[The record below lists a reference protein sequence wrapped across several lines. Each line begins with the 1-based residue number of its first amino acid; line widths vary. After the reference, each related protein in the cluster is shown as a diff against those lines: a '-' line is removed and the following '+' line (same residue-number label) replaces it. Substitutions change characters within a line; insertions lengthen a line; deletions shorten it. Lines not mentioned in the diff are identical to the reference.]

1 MQTTGADLIIRLLEQ
16 RGVRLV
22 AGIPGGALLPLY
34 EALGRSTALRHILA
48 RHEQGAG
55 FIAQGIA
62 RITGKAGVCFATSG
76 PGVTNVVT
84 AIADAKLDS
93 VPLIC
98 VAGQVPKA
106 LIGTDA
112 FQEVA
117 TLDIVRS
124 ITKRSYFVRRAEELP
139 EIIREAFDIA
149 ESGRPGPVLIDVP
162 KDVQTQP
169 VAFEP
174 LLPEMLDSTN
184 IAKSPRAKLGDAR
197 AYELA
202 AQLLTSAERPVLYV
216 GGGIVKA
223 RAHRLVRGLAERA
236 HVPVTTS
243 LMALGA
249 LPPDHEL
256 NIGMLGMHGARYTNC
271 IIDECDVLFA
281 IGARFDDRATGKA
294 AAFAPRARIV
304 HIDID
309 AREFGKIKQPTLAI
323 QANAHDALTEL
334 LERVPPLERRAW
346 LERVA
351 YLRTR
356 YPLSTPRSD
365 ELCTPYGIVRTV
377 AALAPSQCIVTT
389 DVGQHQMWVAQAF
402 PFDNPHNWLTSGG
415 LGTMGFGLPAAI
427 GAALAAPQT
436 TVLCFTGDGS
446 LLMNIQELATLAELD
461 LNVKIILLDNAA
473 LGLVRQQQQLF
484 YASSFVA
491 SMYSGA
497 TDFVA
502 IARAFGVPSHDLGR
516 CNSPQQVLHDTLNRS
531 GPALIRVPIEAREL
545 VLPMVAPGSAN
556 TEALTEVAL

>member
-1 MQTTGADLIIRLLEQ
+1 MHTTGADLIIRLLERQ
-16 RGVRLV
+16 GVRLV

-34 EALGRSTALRHILA
+34 EALGRSTTLRHILA

-93 VPLIC
+93 VPLVCI
-98 VAGQVPKA
+98 AGQVPKA

-149 ESGRPGPVLIDVP
+149 ETGRPGPVLIDVP

-169 VAFEP
+169 VTFEP
-174 LLPEMLDSTN
+174 PLPEMLVSTN
-184 IAKSPRAKLGDAR
+184 VARSSHAKLGDAR

-202 AQLLTSAERPVLYV
+202 AQLLASAERPVLYV

-223 RAHRLVRGLAERA
+223 RAHRLLRELAERA
-236 HVPVTTS
+236 QVPVTTS

-249 LPPDHEL
+249 LPPEHAL

-334 LERVPPLERRAW
+334 LERVPQLEHRAW
-346 LERVA
+346 LERVSH
-351 YLRTR
+351 LRTR
-356 YPLSTPRSD
+356 YPLITPRSD
-365 ELCTPYGIVRTV
+365 ELCTPYGIVRAVATV
-377 AALAPSQCIVTT
+377 APPQCIVTT

-402 PFDNPHNWLTSGG
+402 PFENPQNWLTSGG

-427 GAALAAPQT
+427 GAALAAPHA

-502 IARAFGVPSHDLGR
+502 IARAFGVPADDLGR
-516 CNSPQQVLHDTLNRS
+516 CNSPRHVMHEILNRS

-545 VLPMVAPGSAN
+545 VLPMVAPGAAN
-556 TEALTEVAL
+556 TEALTEATI